1 MTTRTRIAS
10 LVGACALLAVTL
22 TGCLKV
28 DADLTINSEAQGTGT
43 VGFELQKEA
52 AGFMGISDLAAF
64 ENSVTTGDLSD
75 TGLGSLATCETSET
89 DLAYVYTCS
98 FADQPFTDSSDMWT
112 IAKSGDT
119 VTFHMVNAGQ
129 SGTDGADSAALL
141 GDSSLGSVNV
151 KVTFPG
157 AITELTGSAATKTSD
172 TTATISG
179 TFTDPLDVTITSEAG
194 SGGPKIAALLVV
206 LGALA
211 VVVLIV
217 IVIVVLLVRRRKP
230 AENAAAVVAT
240 ETVVLDDAGAPTE
253 VVETVTETVVE
264 EVPEAPTDSTD

>member
-1 MTTRTRIAS
+1 MTTRTRTRIAS
-10 LVGACALLAVTL
+10 LAGACALVAMTL

-43 VGFELQKEA
+43 VGFELQKDA

-64 ENSVTTGDLSD
+64 ESSVTTGDLSD
-75 TGLGSLATCETSET
+75 NGLGNLATCDTSET
-89 DLAYVYTCS
+89 DIAYVYTCS
-98 FADQPFTDSSDMWT
+98 FTDQAFTDSNDMWT
-112 IAKSGDT
+112 IAKAGDT

-129 SGTDGADSAALL
+129 SATGGSDPNALL

-151 KVTFPG
+151 TVTFPG
-157 AITELTGSAATKTSD
+157 TITELTGSAAKKTSD

-179 TFTDPLDVTITSEAG
+179 TLTDPLDVTITSEAG
-194 SGGPKIAALLVV
+194 SGGPKFAALLVV

-211 VVVLIV
+211 VVALIV

-230 AENAAAVVAT
+230 MAAEAPFAATGTVVA
-240 ETVVLDDAGAPTE
+240 AE

-264 EVPEAPTDSTD
+264 ESPEAPTDSAG